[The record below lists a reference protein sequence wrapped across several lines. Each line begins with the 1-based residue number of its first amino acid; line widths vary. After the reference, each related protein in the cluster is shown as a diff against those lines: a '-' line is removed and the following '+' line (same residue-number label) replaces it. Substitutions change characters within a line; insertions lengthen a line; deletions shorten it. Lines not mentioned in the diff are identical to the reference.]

1 MSNLV
6 KEIII
11 AAGGGTVVLIGFLFF
26 LKYVVQ
32 KIANSAIDTAF
43 DKNIIKFSNKIERT
57 TKAYE
62 ILMKKEFD
70 FYEKVDSPLA
80 SLIPSIVDMHDF
92 VVQPNKFEN
101 LDVKEKY
108 KEAFLNYL
116 ENMICIKEDVLI
128 YQAYIPET
136 VFNMAMNLIGLLQTY
151 IDFFSETL
159 HIIWKKKEGDVD
171 INQMNQINDTLL
183 ISIAKLEV
191 TIKTRLQELSGSS
204 NNGC

>member
-1 MSNLV
+1 MSNFV